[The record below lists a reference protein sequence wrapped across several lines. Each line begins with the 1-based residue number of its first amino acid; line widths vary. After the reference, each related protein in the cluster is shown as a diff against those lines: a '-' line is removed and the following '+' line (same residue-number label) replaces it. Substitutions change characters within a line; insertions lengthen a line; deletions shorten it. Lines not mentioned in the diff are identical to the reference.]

1 MWQSCRKGSKVLKY
15 VQDQFK
21 TQEMCN
27 QAVEKYAGLLE
38 DVPCRFITQEMC
50 DKAVE
55 VYPGILRCRGGFRND
70 FLVRQIW
77 IKIRTKTRT
86 SRILKDLFQLG
97 KILVRCKAV
106 GEFAGLL
113 EDVIDKNVDKKC

>member
-1 MWQSCRKGSKVLKY
+1 MLKY

-70 FLVRQIW
+70 FLVRQI
-77 IKIRTKTRT
+77 
-86 SRILKDLFQLG
+86 
-97 KILVRCKAV
+97 
-106 GEFAGLL
+106 
-113 EDVIDKNVDKKC
+113 